1 MNIYGVTNFNLW
13 NENRGCCVILP
24 TSWTNFFFFSFIS
37 ALFYI
42 IFGRRKKEFEEEEE
56 KEEEPIQLRQL
67 KSGGTNE
74 REFLRVRDSMLVNV
88 QPQC

>member
-1 MNIYGVTNFNLW
+1 MVSQ
-13 NENRGCCVILP
+13 IL
-24 TSWTNFFFFSFIS
+24 TCETKTVDAVLFSRRVEQIFLFFSFIS
-37 ALFYI
+37 ALILHYF
-42 IFGRRKKEFEEEEE
+42 RRKKEFEEEEE
-56 KEEEPIQLRQL
+56 EEEEPIQLRQL

>member
-1 MNIYGVTNFNLW
+1 MVSQ
-13 NENRGCCVILP
+13 IL
-24 TSWTNFFFFSFIS
+24 TCETKTVDAVLFSRRVEQIFLFFSFIS

-56 KEEEPIQLRQL
+56 EEEEPIQL

>member
-1 MNIYGVTNFNLW
+1 MVSQ
-13 NENRGCCVILP
+13 IL
-24 TSWTNFFFFSFIS
+24 TCEMKTVDAVLFSRRVEQIFLFFSFIS

-56 KEEEPIQLRQL
+56 EEEEPIQL

>member
-1 MNIYGVTNFNLW
+1 MVSQ
-13 NENRGCCVILP
+13 IL
-24 TSWTNFFFFSFIS
+24 TCETKTVDAVLFSRRVEQIFLFFSFIS

-56 KEEEPIQLRQL
+56 EEEEPIQLRQL